1 MWRRHSS
8 PAIVS
13 ADSDEVCGDRRD
25 PRLLEGEGTS
35 FDRLI
40 GYGHTDMLA
49 YVLGLR
55 GDDEELQRG

>member
-1 MWRRHSS
+1 
-8 PAIVS
+8 
-13 ADSDEVCGDRRD
+13 VCGDRRD